1 VAGWT
6 AGCWGAGLREERR
19 AAAHWVAQTAGR
31 WAMVAAVARA
41 AVGMAEGGAEVEA
54 GAERRQAPLEGTM
67 AAAGWAVR
75 AVRVGAAS
83 AREVAALVG

>member
-19 AAAHWVAQTAGR
+19 AAAHWVAKTAGR

-41 AVGMAEGGAEVEA
+41 AVGMAE
-54 GAERRQAPLEGTM
+54 
-67 AAAGWAVR
+67 
-75 AVRVGAAS
+75 
-83 AREVAALVG
+83 